1 MPDTCPHCN
10 AAVSKIADYCDSC
23 GGKLTPG
30 RPWYVMALG
39 FFFALMLFL
48 WAVDFPAL
56 YRMLERW
63 IEATPA
69 P

>member
-1 MPDTCPHCN
+1 MSATCPHCN
-10 AAVSKIADYCDSC
+10 ARISRIADHCGEC
-23 GGKLTPG
+23 GGKLTPAT
-30 RPWYVMALG
+30 PWYVMALG

-56 YRMLERW
+56 YRVLERW
-63 IEATPA
+63 AGGVA